1 MKLFYDPLDKACK
14 SKIGAIARGI
24 ETTFSLYLIRGG
36 EDFFS
41 ADYCTLLLRR
51 DGEVWEEFPME
62 RIGERFA
69 LTLRFNE
76 TGLYFYRFRVGERN
90 FGRGLLRRGELDTDK
105 EWQLTV
111 YSENFTTP
119 EWFKGGVMYQ
129 IFPDRFFKSGDC
141 PVGEHK
147 ILRKW
152 GEMPYFRPNEY
163 GQVLNNDFFGG
174 NFNGIREKLGY
185 LKGLGV
191 TVLYL
196 NPIFEA
202 FSNHRYDT
210 GDYTKVDSLLG
221 TEEDFDALVQ
231 EADRQGIKIILDG
244 VFNHTGADSRYFNL
258 YGRYDSLGAY
268 QSTRS
273 PYADWYSFHPFP
285 DEYDCWWGIR
295 TLPAVNERSESYRK
309 FILGE
314 DGIVRRWLRHGI
326 GGYRLDVADELPE
339 FFLKELR
346 KAVKEEAPD
355 AVILGEVWE
364 DASNK
369 VSYGVRREYLQ
380 GSELDSVMDYPLKN
394 AIIHFVRTGNTA
406 GLRETLAMLRDNY
419 PAPALNCLMNILGT
433 HDTPR
438 ILTAL
443 CCEELADKEEM
454 ARTFLSDEAK
464 RRGKELLKTAALLQ
478 FTLPGVPCVYYGDE
492 NGMEGYADPF
502 CRGCYDWEHP
512 DEELRGFYSKL
523 GALRSG
529 VLAEA
534 FRDGEYEEI
543 YADASCLVYMRKA
556 AQSAYVFVN
565 RSDTEYRIT
574 FSGKFIEHLSGEI
587 FTGQLV
593 VKPNSCGVLS
603 RLN

>member
-1 MKLFYDPLDKACK
+1 
-14 SKIGAIARGI
+14 
-24 ETTFSLYLIRGG
+24 
-36 EDFFS
+36 
-41 ADYCTLLLRR
+41 
-51 DGEVWEEFPME
+51 
-62 RIGERFA
+62 
-69 LTLRFNE
+69 
-76 TGLYFYRFRVGERN
+76 
-90 FGRGLLRRGELDTDK
+90 
-105 EWQLTV
+105 
-111 YSENFTTP
+111 
-119 EWFKGGVMYQ
+119 MYQ

-147 ILRKW
+147 ILREW